1 MKVFRSDKVL
11 LIEKGDLDN
20 SIASKLRGHHVSY
33 IIAPV
38 EAKNNEMFLRLAYK
52 ELITVKYY
60 IMSNQFTFITGE
72 KGAALFNLAVLKYPA
87 VELEVCYSNL
97 TSNKMYNEELDEDG
111 YPILVFVGR
120 CNSL

>member
-1 MKVFRSDKVL
+1 MKVFRDDRSDKVL

-33 IIAPV
+33 I
-38 EAKNNEMFLRLAYK
+38 
-52 ELITVKYY
+52 
-60 IMSNQFTFITGE
+60 TGE
-72 KGAALFNLAVLKYPA
+72 KGAALFNLAVLNYANPMPPALYNLKCRAIQERAYVHPGWDYLKYPA

>member
-1 MKVFRSDKVL
+1 MKVFRDDRSDKVL
-11 LIEKGDLDN
+11 LIEKGD
-20 SIASKLRGHHVSY
+20 
-33 IIAPV
+33 
-38 EAKNNEMFLRLAYK
+38 LAYK

-60 IMSNQFTFITGE
+60 IMSNQFTFITG
-72 KGAALFNLAVLKYPA
+72 AALFNLAVLNYANPMPPALYNLKCRAIQERAYVHPGWDYLKYPA

-97 TSNKMYNEELDEDG
+97 TSNKMYDEELDEDG